1 MLLLLGCAPAPV
13 VPVAVALDERDT
25 AGIRGADVL
34 WVDLR
39 GQTRAD
45 LLLDCASHCPKE
57 DLGLSVPSLTTW
69 KVDWTWGRDGEP
81 CRVVDPKVHV
91 DVTVAL
97 PRWRPPFDA
106 DAALVAEWHH
116 YVAALARHEQGHVDL
131 VYAMAGISEARLAA
145 GGCEGARLVA
155 RTMLA
160 ELRERQAAFD
170 AYTHH
175 GRNQG
180 PSFFSRGGRRVA
192 EVRTPLPALEPVITT
207 LP

>member
-13 VPVAVALDERDT
+13 VPAAVALDERDT

-34 WVDLR
+34 WVDLAGR
-39 GQTRAD
+39 TRAE
-45 LLLDCASHCPKE
+45 LLLDCATHCPKE
-57 DLGLSVPSLTTW
+57 DQGLSVPSLTTW
-69 KVDWTWGRDGEP
+69 KVDWTWDRAGEP
-81 CRVVDPKVHV
+81 CRVVDPTVHV

-106 DAALVAEWHH
+106 DPALVAEWRL
-116 YVAALARHEQGHVDL
+116 YVQALARHEQGHVDL
-131 VYAMAGISEARLAA
+131 VYAAAGISEARLAA
-145 GGCEGARLVA
+145 GGCGGARQVA
-155 RTMLA
+155 REMLA

-170 AYTHH
+170 SFTHH

-192 EVRTPLPALEPVITT
+192 EVTTVLPGPAP
-207 LP
+207 